1 LTQVIDSNLWSET
14 GDLEIEACSVATQLG
29 QVIYSLAGTK
39 AFGKDLR
46 HGC

>member
-1 LTQVIDSNLWSET
+1 MIDSNLWSET
-14 GDLEIEACSVATQLG
+14 GDLEIGAYPIASQLG
-29 QVIYSLAGTK
+29 KAIYIFAGTK